1 MTVNTTN
8 ITSGPYS
15 GNDITTD
22 FSYDFRIE
30 DKTQLKVFETDDAGV
45 ETLLVVDTNY
55 TVAGIGIDTGG
66 TLTRVAGAL
75 PTGYQWYV
83 RSNYIDTQDT
93 DFESQ
98 GGFFPDVH
106 ERAFDKRTFM
116 SQQQQDQLDRAF
128 KLSDSYSGSASA
140 ELPNPEALRYV
151 RWNAAADAL
160 ENVDG
165 TVSSASDVSFT
176 PTNVL
181 SSTDVQ
187 AAINELSYS
196 VDTEVVSI
204 KLFGAVGDGVTDDW
218 AAYRE
223 CLRYCSTNGFTML
236 IPKGVF
242 FIGKGQGGMD
252 LLGSLT
258 MRGYGEESVILR
270 EEVVGT
276 VIAPVIAYTGV
287 TRLDAVD
294 IQGIHFKGQYDVT
307 GEEVSSTYIS
317 GANIDKLIIAN
328 NSFTDISYLAT
339 GFSNCNSVSMHSNTL
354 HNIARDG
361 LRAVS
366 CINVNIYGNTFSR
379 IQDDSIAVHTN
390 VAKLPSPLI
399 NTVINIHGNTLIESQ
414 GIAILGGQNVNISG
428 NVLLRCNARGIE
440 VTRETVE
447 GLNTPYAISINN
459 NTIID
464 MMARV
469 WSVDGWITLDWQ
481 PNITTTLTRAICVS
495 GISNAFTG
503 VQTYELNAGGHPQQP
518 YGLVSLEDVSIADPL
533 ATTASVSIKGNTVTR
548 TIPYGVAWST
558 LGFGALWAK
567 NATPPDLV
575 TGSEDWKII
584 GCCVRGNFADIDIS
598 DNSFAGLY
606 EGVGFKATVSS
617 NSDSY
622 INSCKISDNRFVD
635 IQKAAVSGYDAQRVY
650 STDFGELEMHR
661 NHFDCD
667 PFYLGVEEADATVG
681 VGTKLRRDDGS
692 WLVAATIALEFYNR
706 AAFVNSSKISGSV
719 SMKGNT
725 FKNVSVIC
733 TDNAYAGALSLPDTL
748 VFEDNTLH
756 IGIGSADATF
766 GDSNLGI
773 GQISKFA
780 ATSNHIYYDSD
791 IASGTYGSVQTATH
805 ASSTEPVTG
814 YYMKGY
820 KITRVNP
827 SSGGWVDLIRAVTGT
842 AHVVGTDWLR
852 VNAA

>member
-1 MTVNTTN
+1 MSNGGYIGTAPIPKASQTSIKGTT
-8 ITSGPYS
+8 TS
-15 GNDITTD
+15 DIT
-22 FSYDFRIE
+22 I
-30 DKTQLKVFETDDAGV
+30 
-45 ETLLVVDTNY
+45 LVVPGGYTAGNIEVYLNGVFQQNNYVAENGVDITFDSIVPSGTNY
-55 TVAGIGIDTGG
+55 FV
-66 TLTRVAGAL
+66 
-75 PTGYQWYV
+75 
-83 RSNYIDTQDT
+83 
-93 DFESQ
+93 
-98 GGFFPDVH
+98 
-106 ERAFDKRTFM
+106 K
-116 SQQQQDQLDRAF
+116 
-128 KLSDSYSGSASA
+128 
-140 ELPNPEALRYV
+140 
-151 RWNAAADAL
+151 
-160 ENVDG
+160 
-165 TVSSASDVSFT
+165 
-176 PTNVL
+176 
-181 SSTDVQ
+181 
-187 AAINELSYS
+187 
-196 VDTEVVSI
+196 EVVSYSI
-204 KLFGAVGDGVTDDW
+204 ASATNVSTANNSNVQDELNRSSGSLTLVEGMSDITLTAGTRVRYRDYSDGNMAGDIVGEWVSTGTITQGLGNPAHNSLPLVFKQSFVSTINVKQFGAVGDGVTDDW

-223 CLRYCSTNGFTML
+223 CLIYCSTNGFTML

-399 NTVINIHGNTLIESQ
+399 NTVINIHGNTLTESQ
-414 GIAILGGQNVNISG
+414 GIAILGGQNINISG

-469 WSVDGWITLDWQ
+469 WSVDGWTTMDWQ
-481 PNITTTLTRAICVS
+481 PNITDTLTRAICVS
-495 GISNAFTG
+495 GITNAFTG

-635 IQKAAVSGYDAQRVY
+635 IHKAAVSGYDAQRVY
-650 STDFGELEMHR
+650 STDFGELEIHR

-667 PFYLGVEEADATVG
+667 PFYLGAEEADATRG
-681 VGTKLRRDDGS
+681 AGTKLRRDDGS
-692 WLVAATIALEFYNR
+692 WLIASIIILEFYTR

-733 TDNAYAGALSLPDTL
+733 ADNAFDGVLSLPDTL

-756 IGIGSADATF
+756 IGIGSTDVTF
-766 GDSNLGI
+766 GNYNFGI

-780 ATSNHIYYDSD
+780 TTSNHIYYDSD
-791 IASGTYGSVQTATH
+791 ITSGTYGSVQTSTH

-820 KITRVNP
+820 KVTRVNP
-827 SSGGWVDLIRAVTGT
+827 ASGAWVYLIRAVTGT
-842 AHVVGTDWLR
+842 DHVVGTDWLR
-852 VNAA
+852 IDAA